1 MLQRRRFGRAARL
14 LLSALALGAAAPLA
28 SAEAAETGL
37 ASFYGRYYHGR
48 HTASGERFDNSV
60 MMAAH
65 RHYPFGTRLRVT
77 NLTNGRSVVVRVTD
91 RGPFG
96 RGRIIDVSYAAAQ
109 ALGFTRAGVT
119 RVTVE
124 RSI

>member
-1 MLQRRRFGRAARL
+1 MLQRRLCGRAARFL
-14 LLSALALGAAAPLA
+14 YAALSLAILVPLA
-28 SAEAAETGL
+28 SAVAAETGL

-65 RHYPFGTRLRVT
+65 RHYPFGTHLRVT
-77 NLTNGRSVVVRVTD
+77 NLANGRSVVVRVTD

-119 RVTVE
+119 RVSVE
-124 RSI
+124 RGG